1 MKGDNDAAIAA
12 YDAILKDQPNSP
24 LAANNLASLL
34 VENRSDEA
42 SLERAAKLAEVL
54 KSSTVPQ
61 YQDTVGWVQY
71 KRGNTA
77 DAVKS
82 LEAAS
87 SKLPNVVAV
96 RYHLGMSYLAA
107 GRKAQAVDQFQA
119 ALKLQP
125 DDALKDK
132 IQAAMK

>member
-1 MKGDNDAAIAA
+1 MSGG
-12 YDAILKDQPNSP
+12 L
-24 LAANNLASLL
+24 NLASLL
-34 VENRSDEA
+34 VENSSDEA

-82 LEAAS
+82 LEAAA
-87 SKLPNVVAV
+87 SKLPNLAAV

-107 GRKAQAVDQFQA
+107 GRKAEAADQFQA
-119 ALKLQP
+119 ALKLEP
-125 DDALKDK
+125 DAALKEK
-132 IQAAMK
+132 I